1 MVVPVFVVGLKG
13 LAEVLMFG
21 EIPEERGRVAKSPAN
36 VTRPLTFTFKQGG
49 T

>member
-21 EIPEERGRVAKSPAN
+21 EIPEERGRVEKSPVN
-36 VTRPLTFTFKQGG
+36 VMRLLTFTFMQGG